1 MHRLDTFG
9 MRGLI
14 GMVRDA
20 DTWIFQLCSRLH
32 IRNVPNPAHHA
43 TVIGRIKQISERWR
57 SKKNGTGDH
66 KWRWIVFFF
75 KEMDRCGE
83 ACRVKQHR
91 PLLWLHMGQHI
102 NKLGPTHLLSA
113 QAAPS
118 PPCVSV
124 DGSLVIFFLGSFI
137 IYTFSKIFFFII
149 YTVFSPV
156 RER

>member
-1 MHRLDTFG
+1 MEMDR
-9 MRGLI
+9 
-14 GMVRDA
+14 
-20 DTWIFQLCSRLH
+20 FQ
-32 IRNVPNPAHHA
+32 N
-43 TVIGRIKQISERWR
+43 KQ
-57 SKKNGTGDH
+57 KK
-66 KWRWIVFFF
+66 
-75 KEMDRCGE
+75 MDRCGE

-113 QAAPS
+113 QGAPS